1 MAKRP
6 KIQYGTPAPG
16 APGSKARTSGT
27 SDSGPIGVKI
37 AIGAAVLAVVIAIV
51 VFAVQDSGGDATP
64 QIAFQSAEIEGE
76 ALPRMTEGAD
86 PAVGMTIPTVNG
98 KSFDGSPITIEPG
111 EPQVIAFLAHWCPHC
126 QAEVP
131 LLVEWQQSGELKDDV
146 KLIGVSTS
154 ANEAQGNFPP
164 ASWLEREEWDNPTM
178 VDTPRNAVLQAFGV
192 AGFPTLIA
200 VKADGTVAQRASGE
214 LALDQVQQLWDAARG
229 EAVGEVDS
237 SDESSEVPTTDG

>member
-16 APGSKARTSGT
+16 APGSKAGG
-27 SDSGPIGVKI
+27 SDAGPLGVKI
-37 AIGAAVLAVVIAIV
+37 AIGAAVLAVLIAII
-51 VFAVQDSGGDATP
+51 VFAVQDDGGEARSGV
-64 QIAFQSAEIEGE
+64 AFQSAQIDGE
-76 ALPRMTEGAD
+76 TLPQMTDGAAD
-86 PAVGMTIPTVNG
+86 PAIGMTIPTVNG

-154 ANEAQGNFPP
+154 ANEIQGNFPP
-164 ASWLEREEWDNPTM
+164 ASWLEREEWTNPTL

-229 EAVGEVDS
+229 EDVGAVDS
-237 SDESSEVPTTDG
+237 SDESSEVPTPEG